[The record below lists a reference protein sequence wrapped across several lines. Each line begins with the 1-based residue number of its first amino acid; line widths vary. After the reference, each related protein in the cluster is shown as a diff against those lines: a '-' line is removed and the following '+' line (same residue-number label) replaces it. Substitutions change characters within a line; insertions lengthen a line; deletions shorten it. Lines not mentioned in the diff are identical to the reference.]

1 MYSANVRTK
10 HIACNDGKSPFH
22 FTTLEML
29 IFVSLLIN
37 NVLMMMSSSS
47 ACPFSN
53 GVEDVVA
60 VSNVYIHTLDSV
72 KERSSSYCT
81 TIAVVRTKSNLR
93 KKMK

>member
-72 KERSSSYCT
+72 KKGPRPTQRLLWFAQNPTYER
-81 TIAVVRTKSNLR
+81 K
-93 KKMK
+93 